1 MCAGES
7 RTADV
12 RDSGDSLRFT
22 ARWRT
27 PFMVNPFIQQIIRS
41 ESLSRY
47 LLDARDPDRLYAEVL
62 AQGLAPAL
70 YLLNRGSRILP
81 DPIAKL
87 AQDAYRDALLFK
99 DLCLCKLMEMS
110 AALAAC
116 GRVVVIKGLALCEKI
131 YAEPEVRPMADVDLY
146 FPDGSIADVRSILM
160 HYGFAPYGS
169 YANEFFLESLH
180 VDIHE
185 DLWGIRRNPL
195 RRHIVSGI
203 AESFVPSTLVP
214 GFFIPSP
221 QLLAAHAAFHSLKH
235 GLSRKIWFMDLY
247 RLRRA
252 GYFDTYAGGNAPLF
266 VSCVLDYL
274 DRLGLGGETDPRRS
288 KTRQLR
294 FQLISMVLAGG
305 TTHPVGELAL
315 ALLCPSPLQMF
326 AYLKTS
332 LVPRKQILK
341 EMYGNDSYWRLLA
354 RRLAELAGRG
364 KGAST

>member
-1 MCAGES
+1 MIEH
-7 RTADV
+7 
-12 RDSGDSLRFT
+12 
-22 ARWRT
+22 
-27 PFMVNPFIQQIIRS
+27 FIKQIIRS
-41 ESLSRY
+41 EPLSRY
-47 LLDARDPDRLYAEVL
+47 PTDTSDPDRLYAEVL

-70 YLLNRGSRILP
+70 YLLNRSSRILP

-87 AQDAYRDALLFK
+87 AQEAYRDGLLFK

-116 GRVVVIKGLALCEKI
+116 GRVVIIKGLALCEKI
-131 YAEPEVRPMADVDLY
+131 YAEPAVRPMTDVDLY

-160 HYGFAPYGS
+160 HYGFAPYGY

-195 RRHIVSGI
+195 RCHLVSGI
-203 AESFVPSTLVP
+203 AETFVPSTLVP

-235 GLSRKIWFMDLY
+235 GLSRKIWLMDLY
-247 RLRRA
+247 RLHRA
-252 GYFDTYAGGNAPLF
+252 GYFDTYANNAPRF
-266 VSCVLDYL
+266 VSYVLDYL
-274 DRLGLGGETDPRRS
+274 DRLGLAEETGSPRS
-288 KTRQLR
+288 KTRQMR

-315 ALLCPSPLQMF
+315 SLLCPSPLQTF

-332 LVPRKQILK
+332 LVPRKQILR
-341 EMYGNDSYWRLLA
+341 EMYGNDSYFRLLA

-364 KGAST
+364 KGVAT